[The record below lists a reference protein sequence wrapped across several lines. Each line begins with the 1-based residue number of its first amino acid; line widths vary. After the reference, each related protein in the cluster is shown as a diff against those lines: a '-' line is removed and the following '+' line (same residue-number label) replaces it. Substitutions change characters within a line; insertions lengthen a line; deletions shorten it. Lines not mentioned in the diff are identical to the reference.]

1 MTKPIEQYTV
11 DELSTKI
18 KAIKAEMEKTESA
31 LKRYEEELEQR
42 KQKVS
47 LGVPLEDQVFS
58 SFYNTYRFYFASE
71 ESQSVFDIRLHEYL
85 KALRELAKGE
95 SIDIKVLLPLLKK
108 GWVAYDNISGWTWY
122 ATKPVIETDDNGD
135 KYWCLDWNI
144 ASDLRGYTSMLKCF
158 NLEPADDWK
167 TSLMECGL

>member
-31 LKRYEEELEQR
+31 LKRYEEELERR

-95 SIDIKVLLPLLKK
+95 PIDIKVLLPLLKK
-108 GWVAYDNISGWTWY
+108 GWVAMDKNSRWYWYDAKPIKDGDVWLCSDGSHY
-122 ATKPVIETDDNGD
+122 AEELP
-135 KYWCLDWNI
+135 
-144 ASDLRGYTSMLKCF
+144 KCF
-158 NLEPADDWK
+158 NIKSAEDWCK
-167 TSLMECGL
+167 SLMECGL